1 MLCQSWDMNLGI
13 SDSLAGCLAAAGFL
27 DLHPGRREA
36 LGLVPRSL
44 SVLLSLP
51 ALTSVPPGAHI
62 SVLFIVFLPLK
73 PGPLL
78 SLLKLHVFC
87 EPSFGPSEE
96 VITYLNCGLDVD
108 KGVGTQWDKGDSQW
122 EGTRPARL
130 ARAVGAP

>member
-1 MLCQSWDMNLGI
+1 MNLGI
-13 SDSLAGCLAAAGFL
+13 SDSLAAAGFL
-27 DLHPGRREA
+27 TLHPGRRET

-51 ALTSVPPGAHI
+51 ALTSVPPGAHV

-78 SLLKLHVFC
+78 SLLKLRIFC
-87 EPSFGPSEE
+87 EPPSDPSEE

-108 KGVGTQWDKGDSQW
+108 KWVGTQWDKGDSQW

-130 ARAVGAP
+130 ARAVGTP

>member
-1 MLCQSWDMNLGI
+1 MNLGI
-13 SDSLAGCLAAAGFL
+13 SDSLAGVFGCCWL
-27 DLHPGRREA
+27 
-36 LGLVPRSL
+36 PRSPSRKKGNIRPGASFSL
-44 SVLLSLP
+44 RPTLLP

-78 SLLKLHVFC
+78 SLLKLHIFC
-87 EPSFGPSEE
+87 EPPSDPSEE

-108 KGVGTQWDKGDSQW
+108 KWVGTQWDKGDSQW